1 MATNGGDT
9 LNDSSKPRRAA
20 PQLSDFPHRIADN
33 IRHTDLDSQGH
44 VNNAV
49 VANYFE
55 NGRVALFRLEDASLG
70 VEGVGV
76 VLAHTEIN
84 YVRELNWPGTIEIGT
99 AVAQIGRSSFT
110 FAHGVFN
117 NGACAAYGSATIV
130 LTDAATRR
138 STPLPETLIARLQPW
153 LRKT

>member
-1 MATNGGDT
+1 M
-9 LNDSSKPRRAA
+9 
-20 PQLSDFPHRIADN
+20 PQLSDFPHRITDN

-55 NGRVALFRLEDASLG
+55 NGRVSLFRLEDASVG
-70 VEGVGV
+70 VAGVGV

-84 YVRELNWPGTIEIGT
+84 YVREMNWPGTIEIGT
-99 AVAQIGRSSFT
+99 AVSDIGRSSFK

-117 NGACAAYGSATIV
+117 NGACAAYGTATIV
-130 LTDAATRR
+130 LIDSTTRR
-138 STPLPETLIARLQPW
+138 STPLPPELIARLQPW
-153 LRKT
+153 MRKA

>member
-1 MATNGGDT
+1 M
-9 LNDSSKPRRAA
+9 NDSSKPARHI
-20 PQLSDFPHRIADN
+20 PQLADFPHRITDN

-55 NGRVALFRLEDASLG
+55 NGRVGLFRLDDASIG
-70 VEGVGV
+70 FPGVGV

-99 AVAQIGRSSFT
+99 AVAEIGRSSFK
-110 FAHGVFN
+110 FAHAVFN
-117 NGACAAYGSATIV
+117 NGACAAHGSATIV
-130 LTDAATRR
+130 LIDLATRR
-138 STPLPETLIARLQPW
+138 STPLPDALTERLRPW
-153 LRKT
+153 MRNR